1 MVNIRMLWDM
11 QGSRYDDRPWPGY
24 MGIIDVPEWEA
35 EHMVSGG
42 TAEYPDA
49 PLLDRGYDVLKV
61 ADPNYESKLKFADGG
76 IVGPSAISDFDIDD
90 AGPVLTV
97 GDDDF
102 DSDFDSYDDDNEV
115 KDVTTSVKRPTAADK
130 KEVWIEWAVSKGAD
144 QEEAK
149 NKTKAALI
157 ADY

>member
-1 MVNIRMLWDM
+1 MT
-11 QGSRYDDRPWPGY
+11 GGRYDGTEWPQY
-24 MGIIDVPEWEA
+24 METIDVPMWEA
-35 EHMVSGG
+35 DQLVNGRL
-42 TAEYPDA
+42 AEFADA
-49 PLLDRGYDVLKV
+49 PVLDRGWDVLKV
-61 ADPNYESKLKFADGG
+61 PDPNYESHLKFADGG
-76 IVGPSAISDFDIDD
+76 IVKPSAVSDFDIDD

-115 KDVTTSVKRPTAADK
+115 KNVTTSIKRPTAADK
-130 KEVWIEWAVSKGAD
+130 KEVWIEWAMSKGAD